1 MNLNIPLNDIHSNVC
16 KYLFS
21 YYNTFYV
28 RFIFQKNVTREVI
41 YPLSHG
47 ISSPA
52 KKKTP
57 KKNQHKNS

>member
-28 RFIFQKNVTREVI
+28 RFIFQKNVAREDI
-41 YPLSHG
+41 TLHPMPYHHRPK
-47 ISSPA
+47 
-52 KKKTP
+52 KKKT
-57 KKNQHKNS
+57 HKNS